1 MATKC
6 RVMESG
12 ICSITQPYH
21 INGQRGYD
29 YDHWGIDLTDFNG
42 SYNVLGWEV
51 AHSDG
56 YVVDTRNDCT
66 GFEYNSYGNYVLLE
80 HANGF
85 RTMYAHMSYGTVQ
98 VVVGQKVK
106 KGQRLGYMGNTGT
119 SYGGHLHFEMRTSL
133 GYQFDPEPYLNA
145 DLPSGWVTW
154 LNGGWF
160 YVRNGAVDYSYTGV
174 APNENGWWYVK
185 NGKVDFSYTGIAQ
198 NEYGWWRI
206 ENGKV
211 NFKFTGLAQN
221 ENGWWYLKDG
231 KVDFSYNGI
240 VQNSAGWWVVVNGKV
255 DFTYNGLANN
265 EHGWF
270 MIQKGKVNFDY
281 NGLAMNKNG
290 TWVLKE
296 GKVDFDFSGDYVFS
310 GSTWNVSKGKVQ

>member
-1 MATKC
+1 MAVKC

-21 INGQRGYD
+21 INGQKGYD

-56 YVVDTRNDCT
+56 VVVGMRNDCT
-66 GFEYNSYGNYVLLE
+66 GFEYNSYGNFVLLE

-98 VVVGQKVK
+98 VYVGQRVK

-119 SYGGHLHFEMRTSL
+119 SYGGHLHFEVRTSL
-133 GYQFDPEPYLNA
+133 GYQIDPEYYLNA

-221 ENGWWYLKDG
+221 ENGWWYCKNG
-231 KVDFSYNGI
+231 KVDFSFVGP
-240 VQNSAGWWVVVNGKV
+240 VKRESVWWYCIGGKV
-255 DFTYNGLANN
+255 RFDF
-265 EHGWF
+265 
-270 MIQKGKVNFDY
+270 
-281 NGLAMNKNG
+281 NG
-290 TWVLKE
+290 TIKYKGLPFKVSG
-296 GKVDFDFSGDYVFS
+296 GKIVF
-310 GSTWNVSKGKVQ
+310 